1 MILFPS
7 TIDSAFLNNSNLYC
21 VLFFKNPNPRQ
32 TSSAPS
38 WHPTS
43 WVRNWTYTLGK
54 LPFPLP
60 LPMSPDSNNNRGID
74 LRFPHH
80 DNEMAQSE
88 AHYGSKEQWVN
99 YFIHMGHLGIAGSKM
114 SKSLKNFETI
124 REALGKGTW
133 TYRSLRIAFLL
144 GGWETGIDI
153 SGGDVAARTA
163 SLEDKIN
170 NFFYKSID
178 AARRSKD
185 EVKDQHANPKA
196 EQIRTQVQVALDKAV
211 KDVDTAFCDSFRTRD
226 AMEAISDL
234 ITTFNALEDV
244 PDDAILVLSRWITR
258 ILTIVGL
265 DKDGDLTD
273 ANRIAWSG
281 AEIPSYAQPFIY
293 PAARLRDEVRDKS
306 RSGALDHAELLQI
319 ADKIKPAAPASN
331 EAARRYEQVLTQFQ
345 RDVKKLAS
353 EKAPARDILALCDQL
368 RDSHLWDLDI
378 YLEDRDNQPALV
390 RPVDKLIKQ
399 ARQSREQ
406 AAAEKLASKAKAQA
420 EEAEKKRQQ
429 DEKAKLPH
437 SAMFRTAEYTAWD
450 ENGIPTKDAKGE
462 DVTKSKQKKL
472 QKDWAKQK
480 KLHEDW
486 LKKQDTAA

>member
-1 MILFPS
+1 M
-7 TIDSAFLNNSNLYC
+7 
-21 VLFFKNPNPRQ
+21 
-32 TSSAPS
+32 
-38 WHPTS
+38 
-43 WVRNWTYTLGK
+43 
-54 LPFPLP
+54 
-60 LPMSPDSNNNRGID
+60 
-74 LRFPHH
+74 RFPHH
-80 DNEMAQSE
+80 DNELAQSE

-99 YFIHMGHLGIAGSKM
+99 YFVHMGHLGIAGSKM

-144 GGWETGIDI
+144 GGWDTGIDI
-153 SGGDVAARTA
+153 SGGDVATRTA

-178 AARRSKD
+178 ASRQSKD
-185 EVKDQHANPKA
+185 EEKTQPANPKA
-196 EQIRTQVQVALDKAV
+196 EHTREQVRVALDKAK
-211 KDVDTAFCDSFRTRD
+211 KDVDVAFRDSFRTRD

-234 ITTFNALEDV
+234 ITTFNALEVV
-244 PDDAILVLSRWITR
+244 PDDETLRLSRWITR

-265 DKDGDLTD
+265 DKEGDLTD
-273 ANRIAWSG
+273 VSRIAWSG

-306 RSGALDHAELLQI
+306 RSAALNHAELLQV
-319 ADKIKPAAPASN
+319 ADQIKPTAPASD
-331 EAARRYEQVLTQFQ
+331 EAAQKYADVFTQFQ
-345 RDVKKLAS
+345 TDVKKLAN
-353 EKAPARDILALCDQL
+353 EKAPAKDILALCDQL

-378 YLEDRDNQPALV
+378 YLEDRDHQPALV
-390 RPVDKLIKQ
+390 RPIDKLVKQ
-399 ARQSREQ
+399 ARQSREK
-406 AAAEKLASKAKAQA
+406 AAADRLALKAKAQA

-437 SAMFRTAEYTAWD
+437 TELFKTTEFSAWD

-462 DVTKSKQKKL
+462 DVSKSRQKKL

-486 LKKQDTAA
+486 LLKKQDTAA